1 MASSIKI
8 FLSLMSISILFFAC
22 KTSNSASTGKDV
34 GAVNIAKGESLVL
47 YQDQGVVYLKNC
59 EPVVVPPTRS
69 CASEGP
75 PLSMKLAQYIDKL
88 PYDVGTYKRDD
99 NSLAIVTKMFE
110 DAHRAADAGN
120 QQAAETLKT
129 IEPIKDN
136 LAMIL
141 KIRDAL
147 NFANNDLTVY
157 EYDKDYVK
165 ILKPFGLAKLSDL
178 DFPIPGMPP
187 GTKLTMTRTVRIEP
201 GRTFYLVDY
210 DRQGCTIDTNVEGIH
225 SIDAGTEIVLT
236 GYFSA
241 ASEFVNRVLIATGA
255 KFIYATAV
263 VKSPDFIE
271 SIKCRM
277 DKFNA
282 AKFKNYFS
290 SVGTWSR

>member
-1 MASSIKI
+1 MAPSIKI

-22 KTSNSASTGKDV
+22 RTSNSASTEKDV
-34 GAVNIAKGESLVL
+34 GAVNTAKGESLVV

-59 EPVVVPPTRS
+59 KPVVVPPTRS

-75 PLSMKLAQYIDKL
+75 PQSMKLDQYIDKL

-99 NSLAIVTKMFE
+99 NSLAIVTKMVE

-157 EYDKDYVK
+157 EYDKDYGK
-165 ILKPFGLAKLSDL
+165 ILKPFVRANPDL

-201 GRTFYLVDY
+201 GQRFYFVSHY
-210 DRQGCTIDTNVEGIH
+210 PPACKIQTKVEGIH

-236 GYFSA
+236 VYFSA
-241 ASEFVNRVLIATGA
+241 ASVFVNRVLIARGG
-255 KFIYATAV
+255 KGNSKHAV

-271 SIKCRM
+271 SIICEM
-277 DKFNA
+277 DTFNA
-282 AKFKNYFS
+282 AEFKNYFS